1 MLTLFS
7 MLIAVAVYLIG
18 GCAYQRTV
26 MHQRGWRQC
35 PNFSLWAG
43 VFDFVKVS
51 ILALIPCWFR
61 RKFRYGNLASQTS
74 RYSNTGLPSSRMD

>member
-1 MLTLFS
+1 MTLLTDS
-7 MLIAVAVYLIG
+7 GSALIAVAAYLLG

-43 VFDFVKVS
+43 MFDFVKVS
-51 ILALIPCWFR
+51 LLSLIPFSGYR
-61 RKFRYGNLASQTS
+61 AQRAYKEQ
-74 RYSNTGLPSSRMD
+74 SNPRLPISRMD